1 MIEWVPVATPL
12 AGLVGLLIWLVRAIT
27 SGQLVSGPHV
37 QQLLAAQQKTI
48 DTQAKQI
55 ETLLAATQLTSRVVQ
70 ALPVASANEEVGS

>member
-37 QQLLAAQQKTI
+37 QQMLATQQKTI
-48 DTQAKQI
+48 DMQAKQI
-55 ETLLAATQLTSRVVQ
+55 ETLLAAVQLASRVVQ
-70 ALPVASANEEVGS
+70 ALPVPPENEEVGS

>member
-37 QQLLAAQQKTI
+37 QQMLATQQKTI
-48 DTQAKQI
+48 DMQAKQI
-55 ETLLAATQLTSRVVQ
+55 ETLLAAVQLASRVVQ
-70 ALPVASANEEVGS
+70 ALPVAPKSEEVGS

>member
-55 ETLLAATQLTSRVVQ
+55 ETLLAAAQLISRVVQ
-70 ALPVASANEEVGS
+70 VLSVVSANEEASS

>member
-27 SGQLVSGPHV
+27 SGKLVSGPHA

-48 DTQAKQI
+48 DKQAKQI
-55 ETLLAATQLTSRVVQ
+55 ETLLAATQLASRVVQ
-70 ALPVASANEEVGS
+70 ALPVAPESEEVGS

>member
-37 QQLLAAQQKTI
+37 QQMLATQEKTI

-55 ETLLAATQLTSRVVQ
+55 ETLLAAVQLASRVVQ
-70 ALPVASANEEVGS
+70 ALPVAPANEEDSS

>member
-27 SGQLVSGPHV
+27 SGQLVSGSQV
-37 QQLLAAQQKTI
+37 QQLLATQQKTI

-55 ETLLAATQLTSRVVQ
+55 ETLLAAVQLASRVVQ
-70 ALPVASANEEVGS
+70 ALPVAPANEEGGP